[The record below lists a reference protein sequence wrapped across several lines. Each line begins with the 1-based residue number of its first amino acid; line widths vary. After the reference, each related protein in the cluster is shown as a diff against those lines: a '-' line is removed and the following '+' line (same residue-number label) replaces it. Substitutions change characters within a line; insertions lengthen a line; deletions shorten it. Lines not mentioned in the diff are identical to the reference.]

1 MAYLKK
7 YREGSLNVKLK
18 RKVVKVTI
26 KANTVN
32 ALKFFCIDRYM
43 V

>member
-1 MAYLKK
+1 
-7 YREGSLNVKLK
+7 VKPK
-18 RKVVKVTI
+18 SNMVKVTI

-32 ALKFFCIDRYM
+32 ALKFFCIDGYM